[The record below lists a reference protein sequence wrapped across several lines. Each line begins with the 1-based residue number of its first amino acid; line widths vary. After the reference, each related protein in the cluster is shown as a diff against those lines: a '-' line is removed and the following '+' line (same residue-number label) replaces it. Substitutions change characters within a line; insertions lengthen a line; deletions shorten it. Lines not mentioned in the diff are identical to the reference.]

1 MARKKKK
8 KVDVN
13 RGSDRRDGD
22 RRANEFWSKV
32 ENGFKKFLESPFK
45 KQENKMAR
53 TENERTRDDR
63 IINLL
68 NGIRI
73 ELQKLNKNLEN
84 KNAAK

>member
-13 RGSDRRDGD
+13 RGSDRRAGE

-45 KQENKMAR
+45 K
-53 TENERTRDDR
+53 
-63 IINLL
+63 
-68 NGIRI
+68 
-73 ELQKLNKNLEN
+73 
-84 KNAAK
+84 